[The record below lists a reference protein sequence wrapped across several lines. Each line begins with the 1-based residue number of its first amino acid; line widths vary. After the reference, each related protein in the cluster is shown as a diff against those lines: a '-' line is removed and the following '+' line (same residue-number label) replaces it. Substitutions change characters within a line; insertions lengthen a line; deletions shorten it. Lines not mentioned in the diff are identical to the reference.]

1 MNEKELK
8 QTGRSAV
15 MASAGRIMALLKGN
29 SSAAK
34 AEAARWRHS
43 LGRPM
48 GDDPVLYG
56 EFLLQLDPF
65 IQPRDGRSNPA
76 EDAVWLAVQ
85 MYIAGGKNQQ
95 EGVSIGRACRMTGD
109 DNIHSRL
116 IIAENA
122 PDLAQ
127 LREPLRAVV
136 QLLAS
141 RKNQVGMDY
150 AALAGDLYTWHF
162 DSLRVVRRWE
172 QDYAFDR

>member
-1 MNEKELK
+1 MNEQETKRS
-8 QTGRSAV
+8 GRGAV
-15 MASAGRIMALLKGN
+15 MESAGRIMARLKGD
-29 SSAAK
+29 SSAAR

-56 EFLLQLDPF
+56 EFLQQLDPA
-65 IQPRDGRSNPA
+65 IRPGEGRSSPA
-76 EDAVWLAVQ
+76 EEAVWLAVQ
-85 MYIAGGKNQQ
+85 LYIVGGKRQQ

-109 DNIHSRL
+109 DNIHRRL
-116 IIAENA
+116 IMAENA

-141 RKNQVGMDY
+141 GKNQVGMDY
-150 AALAGDLYTWHF
+150 AALSGDLYTWHF
-162 DSLRVVRRWE
+162 DPLLIVRHWE